1 MQRSARPT
9 DRPRL
14 GMSPIRS
21 RILPRR
27 ARRKATHGSRCR
39 VPQICTHVV
48 DAAIYTLHYDVVKDF
63 EPIALL
69 AKNPVLFLAKNAVP
83 ANDLT
88 GLIAWLKV
96 SPDKALFG
104 TASVGSPPHIAGVL
118 FQQIAGTRFQFV
130 HYRGGAPML
139 QDLVAGHIDID
150 ADAPVTALPHVR
162 AGSIKAF
169 AVTARSRR
177 PTSRQWTKQ
186 DCLGSTSP
194 LGSHF
199 LHRRARR
206 SRSSTS

>member
-1 MQRSARPT
+1 MHVDVGVERSTTQRVVGSTCGARPDHTLGQRRPMQRSARPT

-104 TASVGSPPHIAGVL
+104 
-118 FQQIAGTRFQFV
+118 
-130 HYRGGAPML
+130 
-139 QDLVAGHIDID
+139 
-150 ADAPVTALPHVR
+150 
-162 AGSIKAF
+162 
-169 AVTARSRR
+169 
-177 PTSRQWTKQ
+177 
-186 DCLGSTSP
+186 
-194 LGSHF
+194 
-199 LHRRARR
+199 
-206 SRSSTS
+206 